1 MLNFV
6 LPCLCFNSE
15 NVFFDTKATP
25 TVLLFEIKQLRC
37 DRTADF
43 KL

>member
-25 TVLLFEIKQLRC
+25 LLFEIKQLRC
-37 DRTADF
+37 DRRADF